1 MRIGGQ
7 SLRSKTQGSGRA
19 INRCSSLLLVLL
31 LSGSAAFSQTGSWG
45 KQQTGTLAW
54 LHSVYFLNQNRG
66 WAVGSKGMMLI
77 TGDGGMTW
85 ARRTDV
91 TGDVIRDIYFSD
103 AQNGWLVVERNEYEL
118 ERKDEP
124 RSYLMRTNDGGSIWK
139 RIDIKGVD
147 INAVLVRTIFSSGA
161 HGWAFGEEGAIYRTV
176 DGAVSWTKLSSPT
189 NRLLLGGAFVDDQV
203 GWLVGA
209 GATIIQTSDGGDT
222 WTRARFPQTSATPI
236 RFSAT
241 SFPNNRLGW
250 AVGSEGSVYRT
261 INGGL
266 SWQQQNSGVTADL
279 LDVKFLD
286 TVEGWAVGN
295 EGTIIYTNDG
305 GLNWTT
311 QRSGTVH
318 PLERIFFADRTHGW
332 AVGFGGTVVNY
343 VRAEAPRVS
352 R

>member
-1 MRIGGQ
+1 MR
-7 SLRSKTQGSGRA
+7 S
-19 INRCSSLLLVLL
+19 CSPLLLLL
-31 LSGSAAFSQTGSWG
+31 LCSGSVAFSQTGSWT
-45 KQQTGTLAW
+45 KQRTGTLAW
-54 LHSVYFLNQNRG
+54 LHSVFFLNQNRG
-66 WAVGSKGMMLI
+66 WAVGSKGAMLI

-91 TGDVIRDIYFSD
+91 TSDVIRDIYFGDS
-103 AQNGWLVVERNEYEL
+103 QNGWLVVERNEYEIQG
-118 ERKDEP
+118 KDEP
-124 RSYLMRTNDGGSIWK
+124 RSYLMRTNDGGSTWK
-139 RIDIKGVD
+139 RIYIKGVD
-147 INAVLVRTIFSSGA
+147 VDVLLVRALFSPAG

-176 DGAVSWTKLSSPT
+176 DEGRNWTKLTSPT
-189 NRLLLGGAFVDDQV
+189 RRLLLGGAFVDDQM

-209 GATIIQTSDGGDT
+209 GTTIIQTADGGET
-222 WTRARFPQTSATPI
+222 WTRANFPQTSEIAI

-250 AVGSEGSVYRT
+250 AVGSGGSVYRT
-261 INGGL
+261 SNGGR

-286 TVEGWAVGN
+286 EVEGWAVGN

-311 QRSGTVH
+311 QRSGTDH
-318 PLERIFFADRTHGW
+318 PLERIFLADRTHGW
-332 AVGFGGTVVNY
+332 AVGFGGTVVAY
-343 VRAEAPRVS
+343 GPAEAPPVR